1 VCVGCW
7 DWDRRLGEGSETRR
21 LALHCIVL
29 LAKLARAFYIFTT
42 AALSIANLF
51 PTAPN
56 EPHLCQCF
64 EVDERTSKF
73 LRTHPDRQASTPSPF
88 IYTDGNIAIAH
99 YIIATITDHPTR
111 ALARPTTLPHRGLL
125 LFNFITYFRLHTVL
139 CILSIKQHKILI
151 SSI

>member
-1 VCVGCW
+1 
-7 DWDRRLGEGSETRR
+7 LGLGQETGGRGIGEAQAS
-21 LALHCIVL
+21 LALHCTTCKASTGIL
-29 LAKLARAFYIFTT
+29 HFYY
-42 AALSIANLF
+42 AALSLANLF

-56 EPHLCQCF
+56 EQHLCRCF